1 MSQKKLPIQ
10 RTFDFSAL
18 RLAFTAVLGITLG
31 MVQSAVSEPLIL
43 SGHTDQ
49 VAAVAVSPDGTRILS
64 GGWDDTGRIWDAAS
78 GALLHTFALH
88 EDWITSVAFSPDGS
102 RIALGSWDQSLSVWN
117 AVGGDP
123 VLHAPSPRGFVLD
136 VVFAPS
142 GEALWTSLGRRYGT
156 QLRDIA
162 TGTELAKLSTTNRDG
177 TWCVALSPDGSQ
189 VAVGGSDKRIYIW
202 SEPYAEYTQALSSHD
217 ENICSLDFSPSDSSV
232 LVAGSWDGV
241 AIVWDIEAGTQIRTL
256 AGHTRAVTG
265 VAYSPDGN
273 LIATAS
279 LDGTIILWDAAS
291 GEVSRT
297 VKAVAGSVRA
307 VEFTPDGSRL
317 VSGHG
322 DGTVRVF
329 DLAE

>member
-189 VAVGGSDKRIYIW
+189 VAVGGVG
-202 SEPYAEYTQALSSHD
+202 QADLYL
-217 ENICSLDFSPSDSSV
+217 E
-232 LVAGSWDGV
+232 
-241 AIVWDIEAGTQIRTL
+241 
-256 AGHTRAVTG
+256 
-265 VAYSPDGN
+265 
-273 LIATAS
+273 
-279 LDGTIILWDAAS
+279 
-291 GEVSRT
+291 RT
-297 VKAVAGSVRA
+297 VCRIHSGAIEPRREHLFAGLLALGLFR
-307 VEFTPDGSRL
+307 SRGREL
-317 VSGHG
+317 GRCRDRLG
-322 DGTVRVF
+322 Y
-329 DLAE
+329 